1 MTGKRIIKRFISAI
15 LVITV
20 GLTFIGSVYEKK
32 ANANEIT
39 NISDKRVSRKAQ
51 NKNIAGYTIFT
62 EKQINNRIKVIR
74 DYYYNKANK
83 LTVRKRKIS
92 GFDSNK
98 SFTMQYYIHG
108 RDLMFG
114 YGSEGKTE
122 YRLYFYNNQLVQM
135 FVDKPGKPRKTYKQ
149 LYKRLGKRGEY
160 SVYNNTL
167 NMYMLQEGNA
177 RIEMDFTKSKIK
189 KNTLGKVVLI
199 TKISGNTITYHFIK
213 GYGPDGW
220 IWSIGIEAYTT
231 KLNRNVSIVDNS
243 WSPETKVKRN
253 MKWLRKTVAYPGIGL
268 AVILS
273 AKGKNI
279 SNILVPYF
287 A

>member
-114 YGSEGKTE
+114 YGSE
-122 YRLYFYNNQLVQM
+122 
-135 FVDKPGKPRKTYKQ
+135 
-149 LYKRLGKRGEY
+149 
-160 SVYNNTL
+160 
-167 NMYMLQEGNA
+167 
-177 RIEMDFTKSKIK
+177 
-189 KNTLGKVVLI
+189 
-199 TKISGNTITYHFIK
+199 
-213 GYGPDGW
+213 
-220 IWSIGIEAYTT
+220 
-231 KLNRNVSIVDNS
+231 
-243 WSPETKVKRN
+243 
-253 MKWLRKTVAYPGIGL
+253 
-268 AVILS
+268 
-273 AKGKNI
+273 
-279 SNILVPYF
+279 
-287 A
+287 